1 MNNMV
6 GCEMAV
12 HMQHSL
18 HAVSPHQSENSII
31 WLCPNM
37 SSKGTVNVT
46 SYSARTG
53 VLQGPVINEMM
64 ESAEMVMKTGG
75 NESLKTGHVAVCT
88 VQRKYFCV

>member
-1 MNNMV
+1 M
-6 GCEMAV
+6 
-12 HMQHSL
+12 
-18 HAVSPHQSENSII
+18 
-31 WLCPNM
+31 
-37 SSKGTVNVT
+37 NVT